1 MANTNPSTDFHNQET
16 IVQRTFSV
24 DEQSN
29 PAITTLRIAER
40 LPIIFDGLVSAADD
54 GEAYETLT
62 RMIHDFHGS
71 LEELSTMAADALTSI
86 LPGVSGL
93 PAIQKDEYLHYEEL
107 APDQQAQAAIMFSG
121 HKLGMFRYMTHDG
134 KVLCRRPIRDFD

>member
-1 MANTNPSTDFHNQET
+1 MAITNPSPDFHNQEV
-16 IVQRTFSV
+16 ILQRAFSV
-24 DEQSN
+24 DEQNN

-54 GEAYETLT
+54 GEAYETLA

-71 LEELSTMAADALTSI
+71 LEDLSTMAANALASI

-93 PAIQKDEYLHYEEL
+93 PAMQKDEYFLYEEL
-107 APDQQAQAAIMFSG
+107 APDQQLQASIMFSG
-121 HKLGMFRYMTHDG
+121 HKLGMYRYMTHDG
-134 KVLCRRPIRDFD
+134 KVLCRKPIQDFD